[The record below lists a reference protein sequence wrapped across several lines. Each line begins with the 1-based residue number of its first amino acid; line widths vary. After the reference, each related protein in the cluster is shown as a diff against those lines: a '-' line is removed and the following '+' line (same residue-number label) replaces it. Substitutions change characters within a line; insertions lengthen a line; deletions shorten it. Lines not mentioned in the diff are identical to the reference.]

1 MQQTIIDLMNKLDL
15 KGAIES
21 YKLLNSDPAYLDKTP
36 CSIVLQSLFEAEI
49 NHRDKRETGS
59 PA

>member
-21 YKLLNSDPAYLDKTP
+21 FRILNNDPAYLDKTP
-36 CSIVLQSLFEAEI
+36 CSIVLKS
-49 NHRDKRETGS
+49 
-59 PA
+59 